1 MATDKKLIEA
11 SKRMLKVN
19 SQRGEVGMSP
29 PLKRHVE
36 LELETLEN
44 APRDA
49 EKLERLLKSKD
60 RQKEET
66 MHIEDRQSPRSSS
79 KQLAMTSG
87 PAILSHL
94 IQRGNQSEILT
105 SE

>member
-36 LELETLEN
+36 LETLEN

-60 RQKEET
+60 RRKEET
-66 MHIEDRQSPRSSS
+66 MHIEDRKRLVP
-79 KQLAMTSG
+79 
-87 PAILSHL
+87 
-94 IQRGNQSEILT
+94 EIEMLKAVLFL
-105 SE
+105 ECRKEGKEK

>member
-11 SKRMLKVN
+11 SRRMLKVN

-66 MHIEDRQSPRSSS
+66 MHIEDRQT
-79 KQLAMTSG
+79 LVT
-87 PAILSHL
+87 
-94 IQRGNQSEILT
+94 EIEMLKVVIFLGCRK
-105 SE
+105 EGKEK

>member
-1 MATDKKLIEA
+1 M
-11 SKRMLKVN
+11 N

-66 MHIEDRQSPRSSS
+66 MHIEDRQT
-79 KQLAMTSG
+79 LVT
-87 PAILSHL
+87 
-94 IQRGNQSEILT
+94 EIEMLKVVIFLGCRK
-105 SE
+105 EGKEK

>member
-36 LELETLEN
+36 LETLEN

-66 MHIEDRQSPRSSS
+66 MHIEDRQS
-79 KQLAMTSG
+79 LVT
-87 PAILSHL
+87 
-94 IQRGNQSEILT
+94 EIEMLKVVLFLGCRK
-105 SE
+105 EGKEK

>member
-1 MATDKKLIEA
+1 
-11 SKRMLKVN
+11 
-19 SQRGEVGMSP
+19 MSP

-44 APRDA
+44 APRGA

-66 MHIEDRQSPRSSS
+66 MRIEDRQRLVP
-79 KQLAMTSG
+79 
-87 PAILSHL
+87 
-94 IQRGNQSEILT
+94 EIEMLKVVLFL
-105 SE
+105 ECRKEGKEK